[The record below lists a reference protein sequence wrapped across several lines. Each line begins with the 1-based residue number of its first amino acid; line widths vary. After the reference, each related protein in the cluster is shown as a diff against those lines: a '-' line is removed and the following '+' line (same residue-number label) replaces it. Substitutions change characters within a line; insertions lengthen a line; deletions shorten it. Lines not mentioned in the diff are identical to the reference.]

1 MGYGM
6 DEEDMG
12 EDIANKDLQLEA
24 MSQDIKE
31 LIQANKSYKKK
42 IANQIGEISNL
53 NKKIL
58 QLKSNL
64 KYVQNCY
71 TWRIFSKDASPNSNE
86 VVIYVYPI
94 SDTIHKELQCGIGVC
109 RSKDLKHV
117 ICNKCLDPKD
127 VCWMRISFIST
138 DTTVCA
144 ND

>member
-64 KYVQNCY
+64 KYMEN
-71 TWRIFSKDASPNSNE
+71 I
-86 VVIYVYPI
+86 
-94 SDTIHKELQCGIGVC
+94 
-109 RSKDLKHV
+109 
-117 ICNKCLDPKD
+117 
-127 VCWMRISFIST
+127 
-138 DTTVCA
+138 
-144 ND
+144 